1 MTYQQELIK
10 NLTDKLEEAI
20 ERNLKNPSISNA
32 QKVSE
37 AKHELMRFIKSAK

>member
-10 NLTDKLEEAI
+10 NLTDELEKSI
-20 ERNLKNPSISNA
+20 ERNLKHPCIFNA

-37 AKHELMRFIKSAK
+37 AKHAIMEFLNAK